1 MQRLLN
7 QAKYPNQLQKQNA
20 RLAPSQTFPN
30 RLWRYSPDCLFI
42 FKCSHGDSDMDPELT
57 ASLSCLYAL
66 FYLCFWILDLGR
78 VVPKALIN

>member
-1 MQRLLN
+1 
-7 QAKYPNQLQKQNA
+7 
-20 RLAPSQTFPN
+20 
-30 RLWRYSPDCLFI
+30 
-42 FKCSHGDSDMDPELT
+42 MDPELT